1 MGEGRLAGPATRG
14 YVVTVPFPC
23 AAERALRQ
31 DPDLETSI
39 VESLGKLFER
49 GPADVAA
56 FMMFNAGECNGLR
69 HLLGALDSWNHE
81 NEQRERTAG

>member
-1 MGEGRLAGPATRG
+1 M
-14 YVVTVPFPC
+14 VPFPC

-31 DPDLETSI
+31 DPDLQTSI

-56 FMMFNAGECNGLR
+56 FMMFNADECNGLWR
-69 HLLGALDSWNHE
+69 RLESLDSWNHE
-81 NEQRERTAG
+81 HEQRERTTG